1 MNQAVWI
8 SGIGM
13 ITPLGIGW
21 QENWQAMCQGQ
32 SGVRAIRSFDATG
45 LASRIAGEVPERF
58 EKYFADTCRLPF
70 PNRYARFTQLALAAG
85 KLALEDAALD
95 LQGVDKARIGVA
107 LGVGAGAFH
116 YLLAVN
122 DALAKKAE
130 SLEAALDHN
139 FVVKYMAN
147 AATAQMS
154 VWLGLRG
161 PSTTLNAAC
170 ASGAQAI
177 ATGMDWI
184 RAGRAD
190 LVLVGGTDSTVNRFA
205 MHAYSKINALSTHNE
220 HPQQAS
226 RPFDKRR
233 NGFVMAEGACVLLLE
248 SERHA
253 RARSAERHAQ
263 LLGHASTSEAYN
275 IVMPRPEGEGI
286 ARTIRLALADAGL
299 DGEQI
304 GYISAHGTST
314 PLNDIAETAGIKKV
328 FGERAYRIPISSQK
342 SMIGHAIGATSAIE
356 AGVTALTIRHGL
368 ITPTINYQEPDPECD
383 LDYVPN
389 QARTAPVEYALSN
402 AFGFGGH
409 NCCLAF
415 GK

>member
-1 MNQAVWI
+1 MSEAVWI

-21 QENWQAMCQGQ
+21 QENWQAMSEGRP
-32 SGVRAIRSFDATG
+32 GVHAVRGFDASG

-58 EKYFADTCRLPF
+58 EQYFSDHCRLPF
-70 PNRYARFTQLALAAG
+70 PNRYARFTQLALTAG
-85 KLALEDAALD
+85 KLAVDDAGLD
-95 LQGVDKARIGVA
+95 LQSVDKKRIGVA

-122 DALAKKAE
+122 DAFAKKTE

-147 AATAQMS
+147 AAAAQLS
-154 VWLGLRG
+154 VWLGLGG

-190 LVLVGGTDSTVNRFA
+190 RVLVGGSDATVNRFV
-205 MHAYSKINALSTHNE
+205 MHAYSKINALSTRNDAPE
-220 HPQQAS
+220 QAS
-226 RPFDKRR
+226 RPFDKGRD
-233 NGFVMAEGACVLLLE
+233 GFVMAEGACVLLLE

-253 RARSAERHAQ
+253 QDRGATRHAT

-286 ARTIRLALADAGL
+286 AATIQLALADAGVST
-299 DGEQI
+299 EQI
-304 GYISAHGTST
+304 DYISAHGTST
-314 PLNDIAETAGIKKV
+314 PLNDASETAGIKKV
-328 FGERAYRIPISSQK
+328 FGKRAYQIPISSQK

-356 AGVTALTIRHGL
+356 AGVTALTLRHGL
-368 ITPTINYQEPDPECD
+368 ITPTINYQQPDPACD

-389 QARTAPVEYALSN
+389 RARAAPVEHALSN

-409 NCCLAF
+409 NCCLVL
-415 GK
+415 GR